1 MKALDLSYKF
11 DLKDSKLQCYELLAG
26 YYSKAGQAERS
37 NTYHNKF
44 YQLKDTLLNY
54 QQLASVKDI
63 QFLSQINKLDEQ
75 ITRADMMNTIKNY
88 IIGLC
93 AVVVVIILVLLVE
106 LYRRNKA
113 LRINNE
119 MLFNKNQEI
128 LEQEQRERQER
139 LDRAGIGA
147 DAPSRK
153 YQGNP
158 INESK
163 SYALMSEIRTVLDTS
178 SEVFSYEFNLNRL
191 AQMVNEQPKTCRR

>member
-26 YYSKAGQAERS
+26 YYSKAGLAERS

-119 MLFNKNQEI
+119 MLFNKT
-128 LEQEQRERQER
+128 RR
-139 LDRAGIGA
+139 
-147 DAPSRK
+147 
-153 YQGNP
+153 Y
-158 INESK
+158 
-163 SYALMSEIRTVLDTS
+163 
-178 SEVFSYEFNLNRL
+178 LNRNS
-191 AQMVNEQPKTCRR
+191 AKGRNGSTGPE

>member
-1 MKALDLSYKF
+1 MFVNIGGTLACQKKYEEAAEYTMKALDLSYKF

-26 YYSKAGQAERS
+26 YYSKAGLAERS

-147 DAPSRK
+147 DAPSRSIRAI
-153 YQGNP
+153 P
-158 INESK
+158 S
-163 SYALMSEIRTVLDTS
+163 MSRRAMRS
-178 SEVFSYEFNLNRL
+178 
-191 AQMVNEQPKTCRR
+191 CRK